1 MIDLIEKHYKL
12 KTDPFRLTSDHRF
25 VYPHPSYMK
34 ALAYLKFAAYQE
46 EGFVMITGRPGTGK
60 TTLVN
65 EVMSTLDPKEVL
77 TAALVTTQLEA
88 HDLLHMITSLF
99 RIDVR
104 DNSKSS
110 LLLSIEQF
118 LKNMRDVGRRVILI
132 VDEAQGLR
140 KDAVEELRLLSN
152 LVTDGRPLLQ
162 IFLVGQ
168 EELRE
173 LVRSPALDQLR
184 QRIIAASHLEPLTE
198 EEAFGYVQHR
208 LNIAG
213 WKGDPKIENAAVKL
227 IYPFSAGIP
236 RKVNTIFSRLL
247 LHGCIEEKHQLD
259 RSDAKTVISELKRE
273 LLIYDDL
280 NTLDDMVCLDDE
292 PTGFLQSLAQTR
304 RSDSREEEIA
314 GEPTEIES
322 PCSKNIEIAQDAGLD
337 TVVNPEDEQLSG
349 LIAEPGKNREPP
361 IDAGE
366 AIVSNPPDKHDDIK
380 EPVIDSKYKRDD
392 AVVIEPDGI
401 QNLET
406 EFEEELIAGLI
417 GEAGEVK
424 GPVAD
429 SRNEPLSAIAEFVS
443 VEPEKEMSAG
453 HSRNSSLKF
462 RKLAGYFIGVVIIML
477 SVVLLVPVIKQ
488 AMEEMEQMSAKVQKP
503 LALTAPQPNE
513 NPEEENKMEGLP
525 NAGLIRR

>member
-1 MIDLIEKHYKL
+1 MIDLIEKYYKL
-12 KTDPFRLTSDHRF
+12 KTDPFRLTADHRF
-25 VYPHPSYMK
+25 VYPHPSYKK

-60 TTLVN
+60 TTLVS

-77 TAALVTTQLEA
+77 IAALVTTQLEA

-152 LVTDGRPLLQ
+152 LVIDGRPLLQ

-173 LVRSPALDQLR
+173 LVRSPALEQLR

-198 EEAFGYVQHR
+198 EEVFGYVQHR

-213 WKGDPKIENAAVKL
+213 WNGDPKIENAAVKI

-273 LLIYDDL
+273 LLIYDDV
-280 NTLDDMVCLDDE
+280 NALDDVVCLDDE

-322 PCSKNIEIAQDAGLD
+322 PCSKNVEIIQDAGLD
-337 TVVNPEDEQLSG
+337 TVVNPEDELLSS

-361 IDAGE
+361 IDTGE
-366 AIVSNPPDKHDDIK
+366 AIISNPPDKHDEIK
-380 EPVIDSKYKRDD
+380 EPVNDSKYKRDD

-406 EFEEELIAGLI
+406 EFEEELIASLI

-424 GPVAD
+424 GPVVD
-429 SRNEPLSAIAEFVS
+429 SKNEPLSAIAEFVS

-477 SVVLLVPVIKQ
+477 SAVLLVPVIKQ
-488 AMEEMEQMSAKVQKP
+488 AMEEKEQMSAKVQKP
-503 LALTAPQPNE
+503 LALTAPQPIE
-513 NPEEENKMEGLP
+513 RP
-525 NAGLIRR
+525 RRRK